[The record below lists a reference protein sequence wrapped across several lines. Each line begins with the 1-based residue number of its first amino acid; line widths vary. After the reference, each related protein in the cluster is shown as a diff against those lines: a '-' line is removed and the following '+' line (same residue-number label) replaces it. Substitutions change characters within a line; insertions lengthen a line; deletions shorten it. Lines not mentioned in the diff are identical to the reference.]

1 MNQSEPDY
9 FIGLET
15 GGSSIRC
22 CIASSPFAIVTK
34 YQIPTT
40 KPEASMDK
48 VIAFIQNE
56 LTSKKLAI
64 KSMGIASFGPVDLHR
79 ESPTYGSITSTPKLE
94 WQDFPLV
101 QYLKNAFSFPIAFDT
116 DVNAAAL
123 AELNWGAGSGLS
135 DLVYVTIGT
144 GIGGGVICN
153 HQLVHG
159 VIHPEIGHM
168 YIRHDSAND
177 PFGGNC
183 PFHQDCLEGLAS
195 GSAMEARWGVRPNE
209 LPHAHAGWELEAQY
223 LAQMALNLTLTFSPQ
238 RIIIGGGISQHSGIL
253 PKIRSAFQQQLNDY
267 LRSPLYKQQLDSYIV
282 APKLGQ
288 DAGILGAI
296 ALAQS
301 I

>member
-22 CIASSPFAIVTK
+22 CIASGPFAIVAK
-34 YQIPTT
+34 CQIPTT

-123 AELNWGAGSGLS
+123 AELKWGAGSGLS
-135 DLVYVTIGT
+135 DLVYVTVGT

-168 YIRHDSAND
+168 RIRHDTASD

-209 LPHAHAGWELEAQY
+209 LPHDHAGWELEAQY